1 MRTRIGAETAG
12 LRCDDRDAA
21 ELKIKSEEHEVE
33 AKIARA
39 VAGLDLTFSASWT
52 IPSIR
57 KRCSSLTWESSSMPI
72 PSPKTTK
79 PRPMNRLDG
88 VPDSAL

>member
-1 MRTRIGAETAG
+1 VRTRIGAETAG

-39 VAGLDLTFSASWT
+39 VAGFDLTFSA
-52 IPSIR
+52 
-57 KRCSSLTWESSSMPI
+57 
-72 PSPKTTK
+72 
-79 PRPMNRLDG
+79 
-88 VPDSAL
+88 A